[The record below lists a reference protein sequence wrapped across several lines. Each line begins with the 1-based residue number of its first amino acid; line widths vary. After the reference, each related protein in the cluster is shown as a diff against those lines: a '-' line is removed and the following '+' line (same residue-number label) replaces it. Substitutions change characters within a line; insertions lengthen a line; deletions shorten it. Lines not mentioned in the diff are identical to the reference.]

1 MCVQSIFFRSL
12 DISVAFSKS
21 LCSFP
26 VVFPGMDMST
36 DTPVCK
42 GSITRTFHRGG
53 SSSLLPLLDRHLF
66 VPQGSCELCQPED
79 QRGNSSSF
87 CPNTHHF
94 CKILVTDSR
103 WDSRRNPS
111 RPLSPNSAQSSLGMA
126 PAHPPAPLPFENS
139 YSVPQWFCSAI
150 LLVSLLKPLLPQ
162 KPCVTRY

>member
-12 DISVAFSKS
+12 DIFVAFSKS

-36 DTPVCK
+36 ETPVCK

-53 SSSLLPLLDRHLF
+53 SSSLTPFAWQAPLCPSGILWAVSTR
-66 VPQGSCELCQPED
+66 GSEREF
-79 QRGNSSSF
+79 SSF

-111 RPLSPNSAQSSLGMA
+111 RPLSPHSAQSRLGMA

-150 LLVSLLKPLLPQ
+150 LLVSLLRPLLPK